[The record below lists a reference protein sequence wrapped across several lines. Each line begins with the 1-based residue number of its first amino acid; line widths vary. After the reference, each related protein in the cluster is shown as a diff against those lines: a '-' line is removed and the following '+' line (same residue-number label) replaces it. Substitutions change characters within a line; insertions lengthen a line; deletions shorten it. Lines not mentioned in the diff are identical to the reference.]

1 MHRQRQSA
9 PYEFG
14 VKVSVV
20 TPLERSSGGQFVAHV
35 AALPGNPYDG
45 HTLGTVIPAM
55 EQMIGDTIERALTD
69 AGYRPMRRPV
79 TSSRST
85 PPARSVAL
93 HRRSNASSSGVLRSS
108 P

>member
-35 AALPGNPYDG
+35 RRCPASYDG

-55 EQMIGDTIERALTD
+55 EQMIGDTIEGLTD
-69 AGYRPMRRPV
+69 AG
-79 TSSRST
+79 
-85 PPARSVAL
+85 
-93 HRRSNASSSGVLRSS
+93 
-108 P
+108 